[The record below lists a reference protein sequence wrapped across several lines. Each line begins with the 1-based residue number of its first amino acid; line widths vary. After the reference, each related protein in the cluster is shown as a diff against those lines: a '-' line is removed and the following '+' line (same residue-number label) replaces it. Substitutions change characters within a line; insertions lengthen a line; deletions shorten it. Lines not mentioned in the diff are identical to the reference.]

1 MSILD
6 RFLNTTS
13 DSGVGFELV
22 NVANPVN
29 WTGLTKALVS
39 SFLGTIVLGL
49 QYGID
54 AVVGSIVGIF
64 RGLREWLYDP
74 RIVFRY
80 PGGKRTLEPLT
91 GLIPQIEGR
100 LLDIIDATFT
110 AYAGFG
116 WLSYPLAVASILI
129 ALYVPIRALAYARE
143 EVL

>member
-6 RFLNTTS
+6 QFLNTTR
-13 DSGVGFELV
+13 DSGVGFKLV
-22 NVANPVN
+22 NVANPVE

-39 SFLGTIVLGL
+39 SFVGAIVLGI

-74 RIVFRY
+74 RVVFRFS
-80 PGGKRTLEPLT
+80 GGKRTLEPLT
-91 GLIPQIEGR
+91 GLIPQVEGGV
-100 LLDIIDATFT
+100 LDIINATFT
-110 AYAGFG
+110 AYSGFG
-116 WLSYPLAVASILI
+116 WLSYPLAVASILV
-129 ALYVPIRALAYARE
+129 ALYVAIRALAYARE